1 METDH
6 AFATFLQGKVNGLED
21 AVTTLTQ
28 LQAKLTDEGHPS
40 DVLATAIQQVAE
52 EAKRVEQVRNE

>member
-28 LQAKLTDEGHPS
+28 LQAKLTG
-40 DVLATAIQQVAE
+40 
-52 EAKRVEQVRNE
+52 EQGRNE